1 MSGALPLLGKAAP
14 TALRAGML
22 VVLLSAA
29 PAWAVLGGGVAD
41 VQGEQLRMRATRAVT
56 TTFQPGSVHE
66 LRLADGSSIRQY
78 INAQG
83 IVYAVAWSTRV
94 KPDFTQLLGRYAADF
109 DAGAAAVLRTPGI
122 KRNAVIDQ
130 GDLVVQSGGRQGA
143 FVGKAWLKS
152 QMPTG
157 TSANAI
163 R

>member
-1 MSGALPLLGKAAP
+1 VIGALPLRGDAPAA
-14 TALRAGML
+14 ALRAGML
-22 VVLLSAA
+22 AVLLSAS

-41 VQGEQLRMRATRAVT
+41 VQGEQLRMRATRAVAT
-56 TTFQPGSVHE
+56 TLQPGSVHE
-66 LRLADGSSIRQY
+66 LRLADGSSVRQY

-83 IVYAVAWSTRV
+83 IVYAVAWSTRL

-122 KRNAVIDQ
+122 KRSIVVDQ
-130 GDLVVQSGGRQGA
+130 GDLVLQSGGRQGA

-152 QMPTG
+152 QMPVG

>member
-1 MSGALPLLGKAAP
+1 
-14 TALRAGML
+14 ML
-22 VVLLSAA
+22 VVLLAA
-29 PAWAVLGGGVAD
+29 SPAWAVLGGGVAD
-41 VQGEQLRMRATRAVT
+41 VQGEQLRMRATRAVA

-94 KPDFTQLLGRYAADF
+94 KPDFTQLLGRYTADF
-109 DAGAAAVLRTPGI
+109 DRGAAAVLRTPGI
-122 KRNAVIDQ
+122 KRSAAVDQ
-130 GDLVVQSGGRQGA
+130 GDLVLQSGGRQGA

-157 TSANAI
+157 TNANAI

>member
-1 MSGALPLLGKAAP
+1 VNGDLPLRGHATAA
-14 TALRAGML
+14 ALRAGML
-22 VVLLSAA
+22 AVLLVAP
-29 PAWAVLGGGVAD
+29 PAWAFLGGGVAD
-41 VQGEQLRMRATRAVT
+41 VQGEQLRMRATRAVA

-83 IVYAVAWSTRV
+83 VVYAVAWSTRV

-109 DAGAAAVLRTPGI
+109 DAGVAAVLRTPGI
-122 KRNAVIDQ
+122 KRSAVIDQ

-152 QMPTG
+152 QLPTG

>member
-1 MSGALPLLGKAAP
+1 MNGALPLRGTTPAA
-14 TALRAGML
+14 ALRVGML
-22 VVLLSAA
+22 VVLLTAS

-94 KPDFTQLLGRYAADF
+94 KPDFTQLLGRYATDF
-109 DAGAAAVLRTPGI
+109 DAGAAAALRTPGI
-122 KRNAVIDQ
+122 KRSIVVDQ
-130 GDLVVQSGGRQGA
+130 GDLVLQSGGRQGA

-152 QMPTG
+152 QMPASS
-157 TSANAI
+157 SANAI

>member
-1 MSGALPLLGKAAP
+1 M
-14 TALRAGML
+14 RAGVF
-22 VVLLSAA
+22 VVLLAAA

-41 VQGEQLRMRATRAVT
+41 VQGEQLRMRATRAVAST
-56 TTFQPGSVHE
+56 LQPGSVHE
-66 LRLADGSSIRQY
+66 LRLADGSSIRQF

-83 IVYAVAWSTRV
+83 IVYAVAWSTRT

-109 DAGAAAVLRTPGI
+109 DAGAAVALRTPGI
-122 KRNAVIDQ
+122 KRSIAIDQ
-130 GDLVVQSGGRQGA
+130 GDLVLQSGGRLGA

-152 QMPTG
+152 QLPVG